1 MKNNV
6 LEIKNSLLDTLNTL
20 YAKNAKEKL
29 MNTLCELDDIKS
41 LLTYDIIQ
49 VKFYLKRVQRYMKR

>member
-6 LEIKNSLLDTLNTL
+6 LEIKNSLKDSLNTL
-20 YAKNAKEKL
+20 YSKNSKEKL
-29 MNTLCELDDIKS
+29 LVTLCELDDIKS

-49 VKFYLKRVQRYMKR
+49 VKSFLKRVQRFMNR

>member
-6 LEIKNSLLDTLNTL
+6 LEIKNSLIDTLNTL
-20 YAKNAKEKL
+20 YAKNSNEKL
-29 MNTLCELDDIKS
+29 MLTLCELDDIKS

-49 VKFYLKRVQRYMKR
+49 VKFYLKRVQRYMRR